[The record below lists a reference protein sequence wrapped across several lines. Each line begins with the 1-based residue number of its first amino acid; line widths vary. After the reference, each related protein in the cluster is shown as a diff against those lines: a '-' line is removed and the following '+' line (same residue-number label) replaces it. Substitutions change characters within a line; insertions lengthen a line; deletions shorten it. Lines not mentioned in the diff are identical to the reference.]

1 MEIKHFHNLPVGA
14 SFVVDGES
22 YIKKDEVS
30 FRNAYGIEQNIDPLF
45 DAKLG
50 KALGLVEAP
59 VAAPVSIKLVGTVV
73 DGKLVVNLHL
83 TGDTLSL
90 LQNAEAT
97 VDGHF
102 DGNVFVVTG
111 ISGRR

>member
-1 MEIKHFHNLPVGA
+1 MEIKHFQNLPVGA
-14 SFVVDGES
+14 NFVVDGES

-59 VAAPVSIKLVGTVV
+59 VAAPATVKLQGVV
-73 DGKLVVNLHL
+73 KNGFLHVAL
-83 TGDTLSL
+83 KSASL
-90 LQNAEAT
+90 DLFEGAEVT

-102 DGNVFVVTG
+102 DGNVLVVTG
-111 ISGRR
+111 ISGKR

>member
-1 MEIKHFHNLPVGA
+1 MEIKHFHTLPIGA
-14 SFVVDGES
+14 NFVIDGES
-22 YIKKDEVS
+22 FIKKDGVS
-30 FRNAYGIEQNIDPLF
+30 FRDAYGLEHMIDPLT

-50 KALGLVEAP
+50 KALGLVAATAP
-59 VAAPVSIKLVGTVV
+59 APASVKLQGTVKS
-73 DGKLVVNLHL
+73 GQLLV
-83 TGDTLSL
+83 TLKGGSL
-90 LQNAEAT
+90 ELFEGSEAT

>member
-1 MEIKHFHNLPVGA
+1 MEIKHFPTLPVGA
-14 SFVVDGES
+14 NFVIDGES
-22 YIKKDEVS
+22 FIKKDEVS
-30 FRNAYGIEQNIDPLF
+30 FRDAYGMEHMIDPLT

-50 KALGLVEAP
+50 RVLGITEA
-59 VAAPVSIKLVGTVV
+59 VAPKPATVKLQGTVKAGQLIV
-73 DGKLVVNLHL
+73 
-83 TGDTLSL
+83 SL
-90 LQNAEAT
+90 KGGSLELFEGSEAT

>member
-14 SFVVDGES
+14 NFVVDGES

-50 KALGLVEAP
+50 KALGLVSAEVAP
-59 VAAPVSIKLVGTVV
+59 PPTVKLQGTVKGGQLIV
-73 DGKLVVNLHL
+73 
-83 TGDTLSL
+83 TLKSNSTEL
-90 LQNAEAT
+90 FEGSTVT

-102 DGNVFVVTG
+102 DGNVFVVSG
-111 ISGRR
+111 ISGTR